1 MFTEDVMFKDLAYVI
16 VDEQHRFGV
25 KQRLSLSQKGN
36 LCDVL
41 VMTATPIPRTLVLT
55 QYGDMEYSK
64 IDELPKGRK
73 PVTTTVMP
81 LSKIH
86 DVVAALQRRLQ
97 DGIQAYWVC
106 PLVEESEKIDLSAAT
121 ERFESLQK
129 VFGTAVGVVHGKMK
143 ESEKNAVMEEFKNGN
158 IKLLVSTTVIEVGVN
173 VPAATIM
180 IVEHAERFGLA
191 QLHQL
196 RGRIKRGIQASSCI
210 LMYGY
215 PLSDVARQRLNT
227 MKQTEDGFVIAEEDL
242 KLRGGGE
249 ILGTRQ
255 SGFNNFKLADLSVH
269 SDLLQTAYK
278 DAALILNS
286 DANLQ
291 TPRGQN
297 LRTLL
302 YLFEQDEAI
311 RTYNAG

>member
-1 MFTEDVMFKDLAYVI
+1 MD
-16 VDEQHRFGV
+16 
-25 KQRLSLSQKGN
+25 
-36 LCDVL
+36 
-41 VMTATPIPRTLVLT
+41 
-55 QYGDMEYSK
+55 YSK
-64 IDELPKGRK
+64 IDELPVGRK
-73 PVTTTVMP
+73 PVVTTVMP

-86 DVVAALQRRLQ
+86 DVVAALDRKIA
-97 DGIQAYWVC
+97 DGTQAYWVC

-129 VFGTAVGVVHGKMK
+129 VFGDKVGLIHGKMK
-143 ESEKNAVMEEFKNGN
+143 DKEKDAVMEQFKEGK

-196 RGRIKRGIQASSCI
+196 RGRIKRGNEASSCI

-215 PLSDVARQRLNT
+215 PLSEVSRARLNT
-227 MKQTEDGFVIAEEDL
+227 MKQTEDGFLIAEKDL

-255 SGFNNFKLADLSVH
+255 SGFSNFKLADLSVH
-269 SDLLQTAYK
+269 GDLLLTAHK
-278 DAALILNS
+278 DAALILQQ
-286 DANLQ
+286 DENLQ
-291 TPRGQN
+291 SARGQN

-302 YLFEQDEAI
+302 YLFEQDDAI
-311 RTYNAG
+311 KTYKAG